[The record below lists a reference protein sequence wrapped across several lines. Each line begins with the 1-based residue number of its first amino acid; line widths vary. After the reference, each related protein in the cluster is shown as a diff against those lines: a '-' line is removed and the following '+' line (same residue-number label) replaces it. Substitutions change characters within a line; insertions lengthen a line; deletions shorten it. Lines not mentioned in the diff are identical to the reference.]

1 MYFFITVLLYS
12 KSFVGKKFG
21 KLAFKIALAVKT
33 MADKVI
39 YTEGKTE
46 KLAGQVHYQSPN
58 SPSAL
63 FTAKVFQL

>member
-21 KLAFKIALAVKT
+21 FKIALAVKT